1 MSQNQPPD
9 PIQQVIENVNTAAK
23 ISENGVIEI
32 AIPDSPQVFKGTPQE
47 LLDQFVKAQTNATQ
61 TIKSERQEKEQLRQE
76 LANMRAQQVQPPP
89 PPGAKNN
96 DEYFKTWAE
105 NPNQALKRQ
114 LAEEFGLPEDKV
126 IPMLKRG
133 LETSVVNAAAEEFI
147 SRCQDFPQSPQ
158 SAELMRNKV
167 AQRFGVTADAA
178 NADNLELAYHE
189 LVREGKLV
197 PNQIPTSGLMN
208 QNQPLPNLRGGSV
221 PASPV
226 TDVMAQFG
234 KMTADQMKEAI
245 EKMAAMGHR

>member
-1 MSQNQPPD
+1 MSQNPPPD
-9 PIQQVIENVNTAAK
+9 PIQQVIENVNTNEQLK
-23 ISENGVIEI
+23 GMPLEV
-32 AIPDSPQVFKGTPQE
+32 AIPGTPQVFKGNTPQE
-47 LLDQFVKAQTNATQ
+47 LLDQMVRAQAEGTRTIAETRQQVK
-61 TIKSERQEKEQLRQE
+61 QLEAE
-76 LANMRAQQVQPPP
+76 LAAARQVQAPPP
-89 PPGAKNN
+89 TPGAKNN

-197 PNQIPTSGLMN
+197 PNQIPTSGILN
-208 QNQPLPNLRGGSV
+208 QSTPLPNLRGGSV